1 MCKRLDAPW
10 DDMTASHI
18 RAALYFDQGAYLEA
32 FDAQKEVVQS
42 FQRSM
47 PSLTRWCL
55 PILYVINNDLRNIA
69 LKADEDST
77 LTGQRKKLEEAANI
91 ISKSFTYC
99 ITDRGVMSKSKKHGT
114 YRMIGILFR
123 IYFKLKQRNLCKN
136 ILRALKA
143 AEMPPL
149 QSFPKSDRVT
159 FRFYLGKL
167 YFLEEDY
174 PKAENELSLAFRE
187 CTKASQ
193 RNKELILEILLP
205 IRLMHGVVPKPEA
218 LARFPRLEQLYGPL
232 TAAMKRGNVR
242 EFDECLVTSEQ
253 ELIRQGTYLAVEKAQ
268 SIAMRQLFRK
278 VFIILDSNTRIPIA
292 LFKKALDFVGMDVGV
307 EECEW
312 MLATMIYKGYIKGYL
327 SHEKSFLV
335 LSKADPFP
343 AINSSSV

>member
-91 ISKSFTYC
+91 INLQKSQ
-99 ITDRGVMSKSKKHGT
+99 
-114 YRMIGILFR
+114 
-123 IYFKLKQRNLCKN
+123 LKQRNLCKN

-174 PKAENELSLAFRE
+174 PKARLASRDAENELSLAFRE